1 MERQFNKLN
10 KKHNDR
16 TVKAVRSGKSQEIS
30 VFDVMVGDVLHLNTG
45 DMIPV
50 DGIFIEGYG
59 VKCDES
65 SATGESD
72 LLKKVSGHDV
82 YAALADAA
90 ASGKD
95 QPGLEKLDP
104 FIISGSKVQE
114 GTGTFL
120 VTAVGVNSSYGRTA
134 MALRTEQ
141 EDTPLQKKLNV
152 LADWIAKFGA
162 GAALI
167 LFIVLFI
174 KFLAALPG
182 NDASPSEK
190 GQVSLRI
197 NPTKIVSVKLA
208 LSDFMIAIPHLV
220 DCLRN
225 CGRRVSIAKSLT
237 IFNR

>member
-16 TVKAVRSGKSQEIS
+16 TVKAIRSGKSQEIS

-50 DGIFIEGYG
+50 DGVFIDGYG

-72 LLKKVSGHDV
+72 LLKKVSGNDV
-82 YAALADAA
+82 FAALKVAA
-90 ASGKD
+90 ESGKD
-95 QPGLEKLDP
+95 RSDLEKLDP

-141 EDTPLQKKLNV
+141 EDTPLQKKLNI

-174 KFLAALPG
+174 KFCAALHG
-182 NDASPSEK
+182 NTATPSEK
-190 GQVSLRI
+190 GQVRLLI
-197 NPTKIVSVKLA
+197 ALIETLLECLIVTDL
-208 LSDFMIAIPHLV
+208 MTAIPHPV

-225 CGRRVSIAKSLT
+225 GCRRVSTPKLLNTFAY
-237 IFNR
+237 

>member
-16 TVKAVRSGKSQEIS
+16 TVKVVRSGKSQEIS
-30 VFDVMVGDVLHLNTG
+30 VFDVMVGDVMHLTTG

-50 DGIFIEGYG
+50 DGIFIDGYG

-72 LLKKVSGHDV
+72 LLKKVSGNDV
-82 YAALADAA
+82 FAALADAA

-95 QPGLEKLDP
+95 RPELEKLDP

-141 EDTPLQKKLNV
+141 EDTPLQKKLNI

-182 NDASPSEK
+182 NDASPSDK
-190 GQVSLRI
+190 GQVCLTI
-197 NPTKIVSVKLA
+197 NLLKHCLNLA
-208 LSDFMIAIPHLV
+208 LSNSILAIPHLV
-220 DCLRN
+220 NCLCN
-225 CGRRVSIAKSLT
+225 GGRRVSITGPLYC
-237 IFNR
+237 I

>member
-16 TVKAVRSGKSQEIS
+16 TIKVVRSGKSQEIS
-30 VFDVMVGDVLHLNTG
+30 VFDVMVGDVVHLSTG

-72 LLKKVSGHDV
+72 LLKKVSGNDV
-82 YAALADAA
+82 FAALADAA
-90 ASGKD
+90 ASGQD
-95 QPGLEKLDP
+95 RPELEKLDP

-141 EDTPLQKKLNV
+141 EDTPLQKKLNI

-182 NDASPSEK
+182 NNATPSDK
-190 GQVSLRI
+190 GQVCVTTI
-197 NPTKIVSVKLA
+197 NLLKHCLNLA
-208 LSDFMIAIPHLV
+208 LSNSILAIPHLV
-220 DCLRN
+220 NCLCN
-225 CGRRVSIAKSLT
+225 GGRRVSITGPLA
-237 IFNR
+237 IFSR

>member
-16 TVKAVRSGKSQEIS
+16 TVKVVRSGKSQEIS
-30 VFDVMVGDVLHLNTG
+30 VFDVMVGDVVHLSTG

-50 DGIFIEGYG
+50 DGIFIDGYG

-72 LLKKVSGHDV
+72 LLKKVSGNDV
-82 YAALADAA
+82 FAALADAA

-95 QPGLEKLDP
+95 RPELEKMDP

-114 GTGTFL
+114 GTGNFL

-141 EDTPLQKKLNV
+141 EDTPLQKKLNI

-190 GQVSLRI
+190 GQVRLGIDPAQMLSLD
-197 NPTKIVSVKLA
+197 LA
-208 LSDFMIAIPHLV
+208 LSDSLLAIPHLV
-220 DCLRN
+220 DCLRDS
-225 CGRRVSIAKSLT
+225 GRRVSITVPLNTRS
-237 IFNR
+237 N